1 MHYPSPLCGVPL
13 VCNLAQ
19 VGLGLLPKDR
29 VIRVWCIGCS
39 DACAV
44 TSNEPPDAP
53 VPVLNVAPK
62 APADVPVSM
71 ESPRGFIFLN
81 GSYTR

>member
-1 MHYPSPLCGVPL
+1 MVFRWYVILHRL
-13 VCNLAQ
+13 VW
-19 VGLGLLPKDR
+19 VSYRRIR

-62 APADVPVSM
+62 ALADVPVSM